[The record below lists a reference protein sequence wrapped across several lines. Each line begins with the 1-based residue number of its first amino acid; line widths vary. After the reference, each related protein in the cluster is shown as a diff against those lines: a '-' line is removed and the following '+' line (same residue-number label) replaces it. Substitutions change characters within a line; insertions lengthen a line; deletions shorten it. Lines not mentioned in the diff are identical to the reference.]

1 LIENETKYLDA
12 AEASEWEL
20 VNPDDLVANCYM
32 ACQEAEPGFMEG
44 PCDGQCGMGGFCCN
58 GAFDEPNEGPPF
70 NVCNSD
76 QMAPLLQHSPRIMHS
91 VCVRPVAVASANNG
105 DDLVCVPDCGPNQ
118 TSVNGECE
126 CDAGFSPSG
135 GSF

>member
-1 LIENETKYLDA
+1 MTTKYLDS
-12 AEASEWEL
+12 AEGSEWEL
-20 VNPDDLVANCYM
+20 VNPDDLVADCQADCMDGNEFPDGDHEG
-32 ACQEAEPGFMEG
+32 ACGNH
-44 PCDGQCGMGGFCCN
+44 CGAGGYCCN
-58 GAFDEPNEGPPF
+58 GALNVGDEYNI
-70 NVCNSD
+70 CNSD
-76 QMAPLLQHSPRIMHS
+76 QMAPLLEHSPRIIHH

-105 DDLVCVPDCGPNQ
+105 DDLVCVPNCGPNQ